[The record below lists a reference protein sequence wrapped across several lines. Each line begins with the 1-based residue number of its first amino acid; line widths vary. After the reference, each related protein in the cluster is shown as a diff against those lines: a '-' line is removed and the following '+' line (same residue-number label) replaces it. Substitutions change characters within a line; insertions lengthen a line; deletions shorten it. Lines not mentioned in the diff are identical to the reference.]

1 MGNKGFKRIL
11 KDTLEVLD
19 DIGIHC
25 HVDSMTD
32 KVLAMPLTL
41 KQFDD
46 FEVLIRVYIDDQD
59 GRIGIFM
66 SPSNQIPETKTPI
79 IMDLINRINHNY
91 ITEHVWLDIKTRDV
105 FVMKGVLLTENSLDK
120 EEFKEAFSAFLVT
133 GVVMLRT
140 IMEQV
145 TSDEKPE
152 VLIKSMFE
160 KYAHCNDKCSKQT
173 NLTLPGCRPCKPCLN

>member
-41 KQFDD
+41 KQVDV

-59 GRIGIFM
+59 
-66 SPSNQIPETKTPI
+66 
-79 IMDLINRINHNY
+79 
-91 ITEHVWLDIKTRDV
+91 
-105 FVMKGVLLTENSLDK
+105 
-120 EEFKEAFSAFLVT
+120 
-133 GVVMLRT
+133 
-140 IMEQV
+140 
-145 TSDEKPE
+145 
-152 VLIKSMFE
+152 
-160 KYAHCNDKCSKQT
+160 
-173 NLTLPGCRPCKPCLN
+173 